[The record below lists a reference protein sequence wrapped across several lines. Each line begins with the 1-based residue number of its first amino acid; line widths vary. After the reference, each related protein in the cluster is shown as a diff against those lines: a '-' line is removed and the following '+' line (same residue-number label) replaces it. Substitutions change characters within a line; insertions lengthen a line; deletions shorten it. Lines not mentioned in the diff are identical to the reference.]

1 MILEIVSIGLLIS
14 ACLALFL
21 DEMVYSVAALAGT
34 SFFTAIFYS

>member
-21 DEMVYSVAALAGT
+21 DEMVYSVAA
-34 SFFTAIFYS
+34 